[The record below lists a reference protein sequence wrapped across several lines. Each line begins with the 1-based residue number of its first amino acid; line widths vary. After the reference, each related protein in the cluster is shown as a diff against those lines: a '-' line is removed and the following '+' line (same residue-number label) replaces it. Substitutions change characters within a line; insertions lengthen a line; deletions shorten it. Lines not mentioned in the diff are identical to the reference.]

1 MWPGSA
7 AGQREG
13 CGLAGSALGT
23 AGCPPQATQ
32 VSEKK
37 NQLILVRSC
46 CEIMPR
52 VRQSRVTKPSE
63 GERK

>member
-37 NQLILVRSC
+37 PAYFSAVMLRDNAAG
-46 CEIMPR
+46 
-52 VRQSRVTKPSE
+52 VTVTSDE
-63 GERK
+63 T